1 MTVRDRGADIAAQYV
16 VGSIWLTSRIGRCH
30 LAVISNSTAASA
42 DGARGLGW
50 AIDEGQRTVFHASF
64 SLQFFSLQLCIPKHR
79 ETQYSIL

>member
-1 MTVRDRGADIAAQYV
+1 MSTMTVRDRGADIAAQYV
-16 VGSIWLTSRIGRCH
+16 VGSIWLTSHIGRCH

-42 DGARGLGW
+42 DGAQGLGW

-64 SLQFFSLQLCIPKHR
+64 SLRLCIPKHR